1 MLFIGG
7 DRDEVSFCVNQ
18 SSLSPSIFKL
28 MLFSWSFFQAIFN
41 LFEWLEFQNYD
52 SGDQLVSSHIK
63 CLWRTILG
71 HYDVTIKIWWRH
83 EPASRLKLSSVD
95 NETLLRARWISVCSL
110 DWSWSNSESTKYY
123 SNVMTNILKW
133 VICSWV
139 TITSLWVIF
148 SINDSN
154 LSRNLRVLLRLHHL
168 KKIAPKQPFIISKL
182 SALERKWR
190 SRAKYIF
197 ENFPFRIQPKFF
209 WFVSNVLDM
218 KVSLILEPL
227 LQKYRK
233 YFQQSFLE
241 FQTSPNWCY
250 PNCLQHSDP

>member
-18 SSLSPSIFKL
+18 SSLSPSILKL

-63 CLWRTILG
+63 RLWRTILG

-182 SALERKWR
+182 SALE
-190 SRAKYIF
+190 SNI
-197 ENFPFRIQPKFF
+197 ENGAREQ
-209 WFVSNVLDM
+209 N
-218 KVSLILEPL
+218 
-227 LQKYRK
+227 
-233 YFQQSFLE
+233 SFLKISFSDSAKVFLVCFKRSWYESFFDFGTTSSEISEIFSAE
-241 FQTSPNWCY
+241 FSGI
-250 PNCLQHSDP
+250 SDISKLVLSKLPPT

>member
-1 MLFIGG
+1 MMTEVKTRLDEEMSEVGFI
-7 DRDEVSFCVNQ
+7 
-18 SSLSPSIFKL
+18 SSWKYPKSIFQIFFVWDVIIYVIYRWRQRLGVILCQPIIAVAIYTKAYA
-28 MLFSWSFFQAIFN
+28 FSWSFYQAIFN

-52 SGDQLVSSHIK
+52 SGDQLVSSHIIK
-63 CLWRTILG
+63 RRTILG
-71 HYDVTIKIWWRH
+71 HYDVTIQIRWRH

-139 TITSLWVIF
+139 TIASLWVIF

-168 KKIAPKQPFIISKL
+168 KKIAPKQPRVISKI
-182 SALERKWR
+182 STLENQIRNSCRELNTKWR
-190 SRAKYIF
+190 
-197 ENFPFRIQPKFF
+197 
-209 WFVSNVLDM
+209 
-218 KVSLILEPL
+218 
-227 LQKYRK
+227 
-233 YFQQSFLE
+233 
-241 FQTSPNWCY
+241 
-250 PNCLQHSDP
+250 

>member
-1 MLFIGG
+1 MWDVVIYVIYRWRQRWSVILRQPITFIAIYILAYA
-7 DRDEVSFCVNQ
+7 FC
-18 SSLSPSIFKL
+18 
-28 MLFSWSFFQAIFN
+28 WSFYQAIFN

-63 CLWRTILG
+63 RRTILG
-71 HYDVTIKIWWRH
+71 HYDVTIIIWWRH

-95 NETLLRARWISVCSL
+95 KETLLRARWISVCSL

-123 SNVMTNILKW
+123 SQVMTNILKW

-168 KKIAPKQPFIISKL
+168 KKIAPKQPFIISK
-182 SALERKWR
+182 KYWR
-190 SRAKYIF
+190 
-197 ENFPFRIQPKFF
+197 
-209 WFVSNVLDM
+209 
-218 KVSLILEPL
+218 
-227 LQKYRK
+227 
-233 YFQQSFLE
+233 
-241 FQTSPNWCY
+241 
-250 PNCLQHSDP
+250 

>member
-1 MLFIGG
+1 
-7 DRDEVSFCVNQ
+7 
-18 SSLSPSIFKL
+18 

-123 SNVMTNILKW
+123 SNVMTNIFKW

-168 KKIAPKQPFIISKL
+168 KKIALKQPGVFFKNL
-182 SALERKWR
+182 ALESDIKN
-190 SRAKYIF
+190 SDIIKIF
-197 ENFPFRIQPKFF
+197 ENFLFGFSQSFSGLFQTFLIWKFLWFWNHFFRNIGNIFSRIFWNFRHLQIGAIQTA
-209 WFVSNVLDM
+209 SNI
-218 KVSLILEPL
+218 VSLE
-227 LQKYRK
+227 
-233 YFQQSFLE
+233 
-241 FQTSPNWCY
+241 
-250 PNCLQHSDP
+250 